1 MPVRSVP
8 GRLTQRQTLSA
19 CQRACATGA
28 GELAVGQTLRLAHLN
43 VRSLM
48 PSLDDV
54 NTLLGD
60 NNIDVMC
67 VTETWLQPD
76 MDSQF
81 LIFPGYGAIR
91 RDRPARGGRQAR
103 GGGICILYR
112 THLRA
117 VRLEVPSVGSPL
129 EALWVSL
136 GGCRRPLVVGAV
148 YRPPA
153 APAAAVEDLHDQLAH
168 FNGLGRNVIV
178 LGDMNLDLLTPGLP
192 GPRSYTQMLQDMS
205 MKQIVTDVTRPNTA
219 ANRAGPGSLIDHVIV
234 PAIDDVTTT
243 EVTPTSCSDHNL
255 VIAQTRQQRERRPR
269 TEITVRSTR
278 SLVPDALRL
287 DLLTADWS
295 GVREAA
301 GVSDKWSQWLSVW
314 TPLIDKHMPLTKFR
328 PRHPPC
334 PWLVNDDQLRGD
346 MRERDEARFVY
357 VRDPTPENR
366 ETYVSRRNAVKREQ
380 HRARTEFFAASFR
393 NTRRTTWKDIRRF
406 LVSSRGSDAP
416 VVTGRD
422 WANRL
427 NDHFASC
434 GSRVAAEVGSRADSA
449 DSLGPRPR
457 RVVSGAFRVYPATLP
472 ELSVAV
478 RQMSASKACG
488 DDGITI
494 AMIRMSFPVIAPHLL
509 HVINHSIVSG
519 TLPRAWKVA
528 KVLPLHKAGSVSDPN
543 NYRPISILPTVAKLT
558 ERVICNQLMA
568 YLQSHCV
575 LGEEQ
580 HGFRPG
586 HSTESAMLDA
596 VGHVVGSIDEGNI
609 ACLTTVDTSKAF
621 DSVPHCRLLEKLGWY
636 GIDAHWFRDW
646 LCDRSQRVM
655 DSDSAPVTHGVV
667 QGSLLGPVLY
677 LLYTNDVPCYFS
689 DTKIVMYADDIQFIH
704 SCKPCN
710 VTTLKQNVEDTLK
723 AAHAWFVDNSLKLNP
738 SKTELVLIKTR
749 QRRIPDSFSVTF
761 NGTTLVPTTK
771 VKLLG
776 VIVDA
781 HLTWEAH
788 VSLVVRRCYAT
799 LRGLSKLAYCLSY
812 DVKKFLV
819 ESLVIPHIMYCITVW
834 GGCGVTQRRRVQKVL
849 NHCARIVFCSRKS
862 EHVSP
867 LLEEL
872 QWASVDTRVSE
883 RDMAMLH
890 RLLNRLHVPQSLRDA
905 VEYRRDVSVRGTR
918 AAAAGQLQL
927 PRVHT
932 ELARRSFRYRAVSLW
947 NEAPA
952 DVRASR
958 SSAVFRRRVE
968 AWLTGRDSVPK

>member
-1 MPVRSVP
+1 M
-8 GRLTQRQTLSA
+8 
-19 CQRACATGA
+19 
-28 GELAVGQTLRLAHLN
+28 
-43 VRSLM
+43 
-48 PSLDDV
+48 
-54 NTLLGD
+54 
-60 NNIDVMC
+60 
-67 VTETWLQPD
+67 
-76 MDSQF
+76 
-81 LIFPGYGAIR
+81 
-91 RDRPARGGRQAR
+91 
-103 GGGICILYR
+103 
-112 THLRA
+112 
-117 VRLEVPSVGSPL
+117 
-129 EALWVSL
+129 
-136 GGCRRPLVVGAV
+136 
-148 YRPPA
+148 
-153 APAAAVEDLHDQLAH
+153 
-168 FNGLGRNVIV
+168 
-178 LGDMNLDLLTPGLP
+178 
-192 GPRSYTQMLQDMS
+192 
-205 MKQIVTDVTRPNTA
+205 
-219 ANRAGPGSLIDHVIV
+219 
-234 PAIDDVTTT
+234 
-243 EVTPTSCSDHNL
+243 
-255 VIAQTRQQRERRPR
+255 
-269 TEITVRSTR
+269 
-278 SLVPDALRL
+278 
-287 DLLTADWS
+287 
-295 GVREAA
+295 
-301 GVSDKWSQWLSVW
+301 
-314 TPLIDKHMPLTKFR
+314 
-328 PRHPPC
+328 
-334 PWLVNDDQLRGD
+334 
-346 MRERDEARFVY
+346 
-357 VRDPTPENR
+357 
-366 ETYVSRRNAVKREQ
+366 
-380 HRARTEFFAASFR
+380 
-393 NTRRTTWKDIRRF
+393 
-406 LVSSRGSDAP
+406 
-416 VVTGRD
+416 
-422 WANRL
+422 
-427 NDHFASC
+427 
-434 GSRVAAEVGSRADSA
+434 
-449 DSLGPRPR
+449 
-457 RVVSGAFRVYPATLP
+457 
-472 ELSVAV
+472 
-478 RQMSASKACG
+478 
-488 DDGITI
+488 
-494 AMIRMSFPVIAPHLL
+494 
-509 HVINHSIVSG
+509 
-519 TLPRAWKVA
+519 
-528 KVLPLHKAGSVSDPN
+528 
-543 NYRPISILPTVAKLT
+543 
-558 ERVICNQLMA
+558 
-568 YLQSHCV
+568 
-575 LGEEQ
+575 
-580 HGFRPG
+580 
-586 HSTESAMLDA
+586 
-596 VGHVVGSIDEGNI
+596 
-609 ACLTTVDTSKAF
+609 
-621 DSVPHCRLLEKLGWY
+621 
-636 GIDAHWFRDW
+636 
-646 LCDRSQRVM
+646 
-655 DSDSAPVTHGVV
+655 THGVV
-667 QGSLLGPVLY
+667 QWSLLGPVLY

>member
-1 MPVRSVP
+1 
-8 GRLTQRQTLSA
+8 
-19 CQRACATGA
+19 
-28 GELAVGQTLRLAHLN
+28 
-43 VRSLM
+43 M

-54 NTLLGD
+54 NTILGE

-67 VTETWLQPD
+67 VTETWLFRD
-76 MDSQF
+76 LDSQF
-81 LIFPGYGAIR
+81 LIFPGYSVIR
-91 RDRPARGGRQAR
+91 RDRPARGGRRSR
-103 GGGICILYR
+103 GGGICILHR

-117 VRLEVPSVGSPL
+117 ERLEVPSVGSPL

-168 FNGLGRNVIV
+168 LNSLGRHVII
-178 LGDMNLDLLTPGLP
+178 LGDVNLDLLTPDAP
-192 GPRSYTQMLQDMS
+192 GPRSYAQMLRDMS
-205 MKQIVTDVTRPNTA
+205 MKQIVTEVTRPNTA
-219 ANRAGPGSLIDHVIV
+219 VNRAGAGSLIDHVIV
-234 PAIDDVTTT
+234 SATDDVTTT
-243 EVTPTSCSDHNL
+243 EVKPTSCSDHNL
-255 VIAQTRQQRERRPR
+255 VIAQTLLRRERRLR

-295 GVREAA
+295 GVREAV
-301 GVSDKWSQWLSVW
+301 GTGDKWSQWLSVW
-314 TPLIDKHMPLTKFR
+314 TPLIDKHMPLTKLR

-334 PWLVNDDQLRGD
+334 PWLASDDQLRDD
-346 MRERDEARFVY
+346 MRERDEARAVY
-357 VRDPTPENR
+357 VGDPIPENR
-366 ETYVSRRNAVKREQ
+366 DIYVTRRNAVKRDQ
-380 HRARTEFFAASFR
+380 YRARTEFFAASFR
-393 NTRRTTWKDIRRF
+393 NSRRTTWKDIRRF
-406 LVSSRGSDAP
+406 LVSSRRSDAP
-416 VVTGRD
+416 VMTGRD

-434 GSRVAAEVGSRADSA
+434 GSRVAAEVGSRGDSA

-494 AMIRMSFPVIAPHLL
+494 AMIRMTFPVIAPHLL
-509 HVINHSIVSG
+509 HIVNDSIVSG
-519 TLPRAWKVA
+519 TLPSVWKVA
-528 KVLPLHKAGSVSDPN
+528 KVLPLHKAGSVGDPN

-558 ERVICNQLMA
+558 ERVICNQLIA
-568 YLQSHCV
+568 YLQCHCV

-596 VGHVVGSIDEGNI
+596 VGYVVGSIDAGNI
-609 ACLTTVDTSKAF
+609 ACLTTADTSKAF

-636 GIDAHWFRDW
+636 GIDGHWFQDW
-646 LCDRSQRVM
+646 LSDRYQRVM
-655 DSDSAPVTHGVV
+655 DSDSAPVSHGVV
-667 QGSLLGPVLY
+667 QGSLLGPILY
-677 LLYTNDVPCYFS
+677 LLYTNDFPCYFS

-704 SCKPCN
+704 SSQPCN
-710 VTTLKQNVEDTLK
+710 LTALKQNVEDTLK
-723 AAHAWFVDNSLKLNP
+723 VANVWFVENSLKLNP
-738 SKTELVLIKTR
+738 SKTEVVIIKTR
-749 QRRIPDSFSVTF
+749 QRRTTDSFTVTF
-761 NGTTLVPTTK
+761 NDTTLVPSSKT
-771 VKLLG
+771 KLLG

-799 LRGLSKLAYCLSY
+799 LRGLSKLSHCLSH
-812 DVKKFLV
+812 DVKKFLI

-849 NHCARIVFCSRKS
+849 NHCARIVFSVRKS

-867 LLEEL
+867 LLESL
-872 QWASVDTRVSE
+872 QWASVDARVSE

-905 VEYRRDVSVRGTR
+905 IEYRSDVSVRETR

-932 ELARRSFRYRAVSLW
+932 ELARRFFGYRAVSLW

-952 DVRASR
+952 DVRDTR
-958 SSAVFRRRVE
+958 SAARFRKRVE
-968 AWLTGRDSVPK
+968 AWLMGLG